1 MGAYILTRLGQS
13 ILLLLLVSIVTF
25 TIIRGAPGMPAVL
38 VNPDAA
44 SAADVEQ
51 GMRNLGLDDPIPVQY
66 LRWLG
71 NAVRGELGDSY
82 QQRQPVTDLILERL
96 PATLL
101 LSGIA
106 LAVALVIAVPLGI
119 ISALRPYG
127 PIDYAATL
135 ISFIGIS
142 IPVFWFGILLV
153 ILFSVQWGWL
163 PSGGM
168 YTLGE
173 PFSLQDRL
181 RHLVMPVIVL
191 SSIPM
196 AQLMRFVRSSMRTEL
211 RQDYLRVARGK
222 GLAESTVVWR
232 HAVRNAMIPVVTIF
246 GLLLPATV
254 SGAPVTESLFAWPG
268 MGRLAVD
275 AAFQRDYPLIMGV
288 TLFVSVLVI
297 VTNLI
302 VDIAYA
308 YLDPRIKLN

>member
-13 ILLLLLVSIVTF
+13 VLLLLLVSIVTF
-25 TIIRGAPGMPAVL
+25 VIIREAPGMPAIL

-44 SAADVEQ
+44 SAAEVEQ
-51 GMRNLGLDDPIPVQY
+51 GRRNLGLDQPIALQY

-82 QQRQPVTDLILERL
+82 QQKQPVTDLILARL

-106 LAVALVIAVPLGI
+106 LLVAVVIAIPLGI
-119 ISALRPYG
+119 ISAIKPYG

-135 ISFIGIS
+135 VSFIGVS
-142 IPVFWFGILLV
+142 IPVFWFGIMLI
-153 ILFSVQWGWL
+153 ILFSVRWGWL

-168 YTLGE
+168 YTLGSS
-173 PFSLQDRL
+173 FSVEDRL
-181 RHLVMPVIVL
+181 RHLILPVIVL

-196 AQLMRFVRSSMRTEL
+196 AQLMRFVRSSMRAEL
-211 RQDYLRVARGK
+211 KQDYLRVARSK
-222 GLAESTVVWR
+222 GLRESVVLRR
-232 HAVRNAMIPVVTIF
+232 HGVRNAMIPVVTIF

-297 VTNLI
+297 ATNLI

-308 YLDPRIKLN
+308 YLDPRIKLK

>member
-13 ILLLLLVSIVTF
+13 VLLLLLVSIVTF
-25 TIIRGAPGMPAVL
+25 VIIREAPGMPAIL

-51 GMRNLGLDDPIPVQY
+51 GRRNLGLDQPIVLQY

-82 QQRQPVTDLILERL
+82 QQKQPVTDLILARL

-106 LAVALVIAVPLGI
+106 LLVAVVIAIPLGI
-119 ISALRPYG
+119 ISVIKPYG
-127 PIDYAATL
+127 PVDYAATL
-135 ISFIGIS
+135 VSFIGVS
-142 IPVFWFGILLV
+142 IPVFWFGIMLI
-153 ILFSVQWGWL
+153 ILFSVRWGWL

-168 YTLGE
+168 YTLGSS
-173 PFSLQDRL
+173 FSVEDRL
-181 RHLVMPVIVL
+181 RHLILPVIVL

-196 AQLMRFVRSSMRTEL
+196 AQLMRFVRSSMRAEL
-211 RQDYLRVARGK
+211 KQDYLRVARSK
-222 GLAESTVVWR
+222 GLRESVVLRR
-232 HAVRNAMIPVVTIF
+232 HGVRNAMIPVVTIF

-297 VTNLI
+297 ATNLI

>member
-13 ILLLLLVSIVTF
+13 VLLLLLVSIVTF
-25 TIIRGAPGMPAVL
+25 VIIREAPGMPAIL

-44 SAADVEQ
+44 SAAEVEQ
-51 GMRNLGLDDPIPVQY
+51 GRRNLGLDQPIALQY

-82 QQRQPVTDLILERL
+82 QQKQPVTDLILARL

-106 LAVALVIAVPLGI
+106 LLVAVVIAIPLGI
-119 ISALRPYG
+119 ISAIKPYG
-127 PIDYAATL
+127 PVDYAATL
-135 ISFIGIS
+135 VSFIGVS
-142 IPVFWFGILLV
+142 IPVFWFGIMLI
-153 ILFSVQWGWL
+153 ILFSVRWGWL

-168 YTLGE
+168 YTLGSS
-173 PFSLQDRL
+173 FSVEDRL
-181 RHLVMPVIVL
+181 RHLILPVIVL

-196 AQLMRFVRSSMRTEL
+196 AQLMRFVRSSMRAEL
-211 RQDYLRVARGK
+211 KQDYLRVARSK
-222 GLAESTVVWR
+222 GLRESVVLRR
-232 HAVRNAMIPVVTIF
+232 HGVRNAMIPVVTIF

-297 VTNLI
+297 ATNLI

-308 YLDPRIKLN
+308 YLDPRIKLK

>member
-13 ILLLLLVSIVTF
+13 VLLLLLVSIVTF
-25 TIIRGAPGMPAVL
+25 TIIREAPGMPAVL

-44 SAADVEQ
+44 SGADVEQ
-51 GMRNLGLDDPIPVQY
+51 GLRNLGLDDPIPVQY
-66 LRWLG
+66 MRWLG

-82 QQRQPVTDLILERL
+82 QQKQPVTDLILARL

-101 LSGIA
+101 LSGVA
-106 LAVALVIAVPLGI
+106 LLLALVIAVPLGI
-119 ISALRPYG
+119 ISALRPYS

-135 ISFIGIS
+135 VSFIGIS
-142 IPVFWFGILLV
+142 IPVFWFGILLIIV
-153 ILFSVQWGWL
+153 FSVQWGWL

-173 PFSLQDRL
+173 SFSIQDRL
-181 RHLVMPVIVL
+181 RHLILPVIVL

-222 GLAESTVVWR
+222 GLSEGTVVWR
-232 HAVRNAMIPVVTIF
+232 HAVRNAMIPVITIF

-302 VDIAYA
+302 VDVAYA

>member
-1 MGAYILTRLGQS
+1 MGAYILNRLGQS

-25 TIIRGAPGMPAVL
+25 AIIREAPGMPAVL
-38 VNPDAA
+38 VNPDAS
-44 SAADVEQ
+44 SAADIEQ
-51 GMRNLGLDDPIPVQY
+51 GKKNLGLDDPLAVQY
-66 LRWLG
+66 LRWLS

-82 QQRQPVTDLILERL
+82 QQKQPVTELILDRL

-106 LAVALVIAVPLGI
+106 LGIALLIAIPLGI
-119 ISALRPYG
+119 ISAVRPYG

-135 ISFIGIS
+135 VSFIGVS
-142 IPVFWFGILLV
+142 IPVFWFGIMLI
-153 ILFSVQWGWL
+153 ILFSVKGGWL

-168 YTLGE
+168 YTLGSG
-173 PFSLQDRL
+173 FSLEDRL
-181 RHLVMPVIVL
+181 KHLVLPVIVL

-211 RQDYLRVARGK
+211 KRDYLRVARSK
-222 GLAESTVVWR
+222 GLQESVVLWR
-232 HAVRNAMIPVVTIF
+232 HGVRNAMIPVVTVF

-254 SGAPVTESLFAWPG
+254 SGAPVTESIFSWPG

-297 VTNLI
+297 ATNLL

-308 YLDPRIKLN
+308 YLDPRIKLK